1 MGLFDK
7 FLKSGSDGPNPQEIQ
22 GIIHRNDPIELNGIF
37 CDRKTI
43 TVHGEY
49 KDPSK
54 AIDAIHWD
62 GLTPGA
68 QEALSKQGFY
78 RDGDD
83 SIEVIIIEP

>member
-22 GIIHRNDPIELNGIF
+22 GIIHRNDPIELNLKVCDIF
-37 CDRKTI
+37 E
-43 TVHGEY
+43 HGEY